1 MNIKQIT
8 EILENEKPLDNLVS
22 DGGYTCIFPTIACI
36 GDSLSSGEFEYVDK
50 NGVRTYHDKFEF
62 SWGQFMARTTGNKVY
77 NFSRGGMNAKEY
89 IKSFA
94 LENNL
99 LDEEKKATAYIIA
112 LGVNDLLR
120 LQQPIGSIND
130 LDLTNPEKNKDTFAG
145 WYGKLISKYKE
156 ISPDAKFF
164 FVTMPKEY
172 PLEHESNIIRIKHQK
187 LLYDFTKIFS
197 NSYVIDLFEY
207 APIYDAKFKEKFFL
221 EGHMNP
227 AGYRLTAVMI
237 ASYIDYIIRSDFASF
252 KQVGFIGT
260 EYYKKELE

>member
-1 MNIKQIT
+1 MNIEQIT
-8 EILENEKPLDNLVS
+8 EISKNEKPLDNLVT

-36 GDSLSSGEFEYVDK
+36 GDSLSSGEFEHVDK
-50 NGVRTYHDKFEF
+50 NGIRTYHDKFEF
-62 SWGQFMARTTGNKVY
+62 SWGQFIARTTGNKVY
-77 NFSRGGMNAKEY
+77 NFSRGGMSAKEY
-89 IKSFA
+89 MESFA
-94 LENNL
+94 ANNDL
-99 LDEEKKATAYIIA
+99 WDEGKKATAYIIA

-120 LQQPIGSIND
+120 LHHPVGSVEDID
-130 LDLTNPEKNKDTFAG
+130 LKKPENNKDTFAG

-156 ISPDAKFF
+156 ISPNAKFF

-172 PLEHESNIIRIKHQK
+172 PIEHNSNILRKAHQK
-187 LLYDFTKIFS
+187 LLHDLTEIFS

-207 APIYDAKFKEKFFL
+207 APIYDAEFKKKFYL

-237 ASYIDYIIRSDFASF
+237 ASYIDYIIRSDFNSF

-260 EYYKKELE
+260 EFYKDELE